1 MQYYPD
7 YLKEEVPGTEK
18 DSYLKRL
25 ETCRKALVTHPE
37 DKEYMLAYIAIYL
50 MRSGQ
55 FQECINHCKEV
66 IQDFKIKD
74 CIEDTRLFMSFSLQ
88 RLERYEEV
96 IELRKVMYDEDEE
109 RKYFHLK
116 EICDSYEKLKDYPNS
131 IKYYE
136 QMVKD
141 ADGNVEGDVFSKLAK
156 FYDKV
161 GDYKNAFNHY
171 ELAAQNGVEDSSWHW
186 CMAGRALSLMGG
198 DIDESMFYF
207 KMALKLKPKYELA
220 HYYLGVSY
228 KSKGDIYMAMHHYS
242 EAIRINPEFHEGMI
256 NLSELIFHEIN
267 DIEGARRMMEAAL
280 ALNPKGKA
288 LTILYSNL
296 TLFYREIKEFDK
308 EEYYKAKYLES
319 RDLLTEEDL

>member
-1 MQYYPD
+1 MQYQPE
-7 YLKEEVPGTEK
+7 YLKEEVYGTEK
-18 DSYLKRL
+18 EDYLKRL

-37 DKEYMLAYIAIYL
+37 DKEYLLAYIAIYL
-50 MRSGQ
+50 QRSKQ
-55 FQECINHCKEV
+55 YQECIDHCKEV
-66 IQDFKIKD
+66 IPGLTIKE
-74 CIEDTRLFMSFSLQ
+74 CIDEARLFNSFSLQ
-88 RLERYEEV
+88 FLERYEEV
-96 IELRKVMYDEDEE
+96 IELRKVMYEE
-109 RKYFHLK
+109 SDHSYFHLR
-116 EICDSYEKLKDYPNS
+116 EICDSYEKLKDYPNA
-131 IKYYE
+131 ILYYE

-141 ADGNVEGDVFSKLAK
+141 GDGNVEGSVFSKLAK

-161 GDYKNAFNHY
+161 GDYQNAFKHY

-186 CMAGRALSLMGG
+186 CMAGRALAMTGG
-198 DIDESMFYF
+198 DVDESMFYF
-207 KMALKLKPKYELA
+207 KMALKLKPKYEMA

-242 EAIRINPEFHEGMI
+242 EAIRINPDFHEGMI

-267 DIEGARRMMEAAL
+267 DIEGARRMMEEAL

-308 EEYYKAKYLES
+308 EEYYKVKYLES
-319 RDLLTEEDL
+319 KDLPDDEE